1 MYETFSIAIISV
13 QMIGPR
19 MVEPNE
25 ERALGVG
32 EISRDRPQIGPGPA
46 EPVSRKRFDLRVVQ
60 ALRRIIRAV
69 DLHSRKLS
77 ALHQITGPQLVCLLT
92 IDEFA
97 PITLSAL
104 AREVHL
110 SPSTV
115 LGIIDRLEV
124 KGLVRRE
131 RDLKDR
137 RLLQISLT
145 GPGRDLIANAPSPL
159 QDTLAHA
166 MSELPADQ
174 QATIAQSLE
183 RIVELMEVRDIDA
196 APILETGPI
205 AKSPNASEETVS

>member
-1 MYETFSIAIISV
+1 
-13 QMIGPR
+13 
-19 MVEPNE
+19 MVERNE
-25 ERALGVG
+25 ENPLGVRKITRG
-32 EISRDRPQIGPGPA
+32 ERQARPGPA
-46 EPVSRKRFDLRVVQ
+46 EPVSAKRFDLRVVQ

-77 ALHQITGPQLVCLLT
+77 AVHQITGPQLVCLLS

-104 AREVHL
+104 ARTVHL

-115 LGIIDRLEV
+115 LGIVDRLEV

-137 RLLQISLT
+137 RLVQISLT

-183 RIVELMEVRDIDA
+183 RIVELMEVRDLDA

-205 AKSPNASEETVS
+205 TQSQDSAGERGS